1 MVLLE
6 ICICFP
12 VPLLDKT
19 TDLPNSDN
27 ALGFLFL
34 MMEDRIMLASNCQDT
49 LYQNVTPQCQS
60 TTLFFSNFISLTFT
74 ENQ

>member
-1 MVLLE
+1 MVLRE
-6 ICICFP
+6 ICIYFP
-12 VPLLDKT
+12 APLLDIT

-34 MMEDRIMLASNCQDT
+34 MMEDRIMPASNCQDII
-49 LYQNVTPQCQS
+49 YQNVTPKCQS
-60 TTLFFSNFISLTFT
+60 TTLFFSKFISLTFT